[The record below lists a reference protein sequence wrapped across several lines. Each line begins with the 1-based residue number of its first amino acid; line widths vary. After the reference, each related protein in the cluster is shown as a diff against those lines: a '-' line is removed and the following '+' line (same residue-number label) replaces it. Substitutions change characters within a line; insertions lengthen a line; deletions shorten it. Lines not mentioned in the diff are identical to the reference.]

1 MIDFRMMIN
10 GSIPGGIWTF
20 FITYFVIIG
29 VITFIFYGS
38 DLMSRSRYIRNVILT
53 TIASL
58 FLYSVLL
65 LVFPAKPMI
74 PNVIIAPVFSEKA
87 TPVQEAYPYFLNEIL
102 SKSYPGKYHA
112 IDNESVDRYINS
124 HGWKTQD
131 SVLEH
136 VRYHNIH
143 FVVFP
148 TIRPDG
154 GWDFNM
160 YDTRYGDIEKYA
172 SFSVNADPNIQLQL
186 ADGANQI
193 LQQLYPKLSIS
204 KSKLIEGITSSF
216 PQENSRLA
224 NFLKIRKWMS
234 TSDFKKTAAFTDSLV
249 KIDPG
254 YGVYD
259 FYLGKS
265 NFEMAKL
272 TLLDKGKQHDLLSKA
287 NFYLLNAVKKDTLN
301 ADYMNQLA
309 DYYLYNS
316 DFENADNAAKAGW
329 FLDPYNYKAYLNIGR
344 LHKSRWLKFEFL
356 NGEKFKTQ
364 GGLIRRSLDLN
375 PFSAESYFF
384 LGLLLEDERDLEDI
398 KGGRAIEHYEQAVDL
413 NPNYLD
419 AITNLWKL
427 KILGRDFNNYRFY
440 FRRMLDLSPENPDAY
455 FYMGMNFYYMN
466 NQDSTIYYFTEN
478 LKLRENG
485 NAHMYLAA
493 AYENKNDTVN
503 AVKHYVARV
512 RARVSETDKIA
523 ASAYKRVREL
533 DANTWRKLN
542 KEIPPVIEQ

>member
-10 GSIPGGIWTF
+10 GSIPGGIWAF

-29 VITFIFYGS
+29 IITYIFYSS
-38 DLMSRSRYIRNVILT
+38 DLMTRSRYIKNVVLS
-53 TIASL
+53 TIASF

-65 LVFPAKPMI
+65 LLFPAKPII
-74 PNVIIAPVFSEKA
+74 PNVIIAPVFSENL

-102 SKSYPGKYHA
+102 RKSYPGKYHA
-112 IDNESVDRYINS
+112 VDNESVDRYINS
-124 HGWKTQD
+124 HGWTTQD
-131 SVLEH
+131 SILEH
-136 VRYHNIH
+136 VRYHNTH

-148 TIRPDG
+148 SIRPDG
-154 GWDFNM
+154 GWDFDM

-172 SFSVNADPNIQLQL
+172 SFSVNADPSFELQL

-193 LQQLYPKLSIS
+193 LQQLYPKLTIS
-204 KSKLIEGITSSF
+204 QSKLIEGLTASF
-216 PQENSRLA
+216 PQEKSRLA
-224 NFLKIRKWMS
+224 NFLKIKKWMS
-234 TSDFKKTAAFTDSLV
+234 TGQYEKTASFADSLT
-249 KIDPG
+249 KLDPVF
-254 YGVYD
+254 GVYD
-259 FYLGKS
+259 FYLGKAS
-265 NFEMAKL
+265 FEIAKV
-272 TLLDKGKQHDLLSKA
+272 TILDQAKRQELLSKA
-287 NFYLLNAVKKDTLN
+287 NFYLLGAVKKDTLN
-301 ADYMNQLA
+301 AEYMNQLA
-309 DYYLYNS
+309 DLYLFNS

-329 FLDPYNYKAYLNIGR
+329 FMDPYNYKSYLNIGR

-356 NGEKFKTQ
+356 NGELFKTQ

-375 PFSAESYFF
+375 PFSSESYFF
-384 LGLLLEDERDLEDI
+384 LGLLLEDERDIEDI

-427 KILGRDFNNYRFY
+427 KILGRDFSNFRFY
-440 FRRMLDLSPENPDAY
+440 FNKMLSLSPENPDAL

-493 AYENKNDTVN
+493 AYENVSDTAN

-512 RARVSETDKIA
+512 KSRVSETDRIA
-523 ASAYKRVREL
+523 ASAYKRIREL